1 MESLIHEVTAVMAW
15 KRGSMQGHCYQQDA
29 RAITTAR
36 LTIARGTMATRSFWL
51 MKISDTAMS
60 VVPFL
65 GYSTCHVMGC
75 VPERLLK
82 LAISK
87 FICMTSLNRLPLLE
101 GNERKWL

>member
-1 MESLIHEVTAVMAW
+1 
-15 KRGSMQGHCYQQDA
+15 
-29 RAITTAR
+29 
-36 LTIARGTMATRSFWL
+36 MATRSFWL

-82 LAISK
+82 LVISK
-87 FICMTSLNRLPLLE
+87 FICMTSLNKLLLLE
-101 GNERKWL
+101 GNGRKQLQCDVV